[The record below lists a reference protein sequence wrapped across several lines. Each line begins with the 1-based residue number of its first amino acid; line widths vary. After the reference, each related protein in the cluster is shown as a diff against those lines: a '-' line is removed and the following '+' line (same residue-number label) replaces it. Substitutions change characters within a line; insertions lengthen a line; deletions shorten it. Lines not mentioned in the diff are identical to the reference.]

1 MRVVQLVASPV
12 QGGMEKHVIE
22 LSNALATAGHEVMLL
37 TDSSY
42 APFIH
47 EGVKL
52 IPFNYQRSRY
62 SPGLLFS
69 LLKTLQKLSPDI
81 IHCHGSKAAQLVST
95 LSSALHAPRVATV
108 HGIKKRLK
116 FLRRFNAVIGVS
128 KYIARRLPH
137 VPNAV
142 TIYNGIRTPK
152 IISPSEQARLKQSLN
167 IAPDDFLWVAVGRL
181 ASVKGF
187 DLLLEAMQQ
196 VDGHLLLLGDGP
208 ERASLEAQAESLG
221 IRQHVTFAGHR
232 DDAQQLLQCADQVVI
247 SSLREGFSYVFL
259 EAMLTRTP
267 VISTDVPVANEILP
281 AELICKTGS
290 SDSLAALMQ
299 RTQRSPV
306 DLSKTMADC
315 AEHMTLDNMAR
326 SVQEL
331 YRRLQPQDKQ
341 QAPHE

>member
-1 MRVVQLVASPV
+1 
-12 QGGMEKHVIE
+12 MEKHVIE
-22 LSNALATAGHEVMLL
+22 LSNALAAAGHEVVLL
-37 TDSSY
+37 TDPSY
-42 APFIH
+42 APFIQ
-47 EGVKL
+47 EGVEL

-62 SPGLLFS
+62 SPRLLFS
-69 LLKTLQKLSPDI
+69 LLKALRKLDPEI

-95 LSSALHAPRVATV
+95 LDSALHVPMVATV

-116 FLRRFNAVIGVS
+116 FLRRFDAVIGVS
-128 KYIARRLPH
+128 KHITRMLSH
-137 VPNAV
+137 TPNAV
-142 TIYNGIRTPK
+142 TIYNGIRTPE
-152 IISPSEQARLKQSLN
+152 IISRSEQARLKQSLS

-181 ASVKGF
+181 APVKGF
-187 DLLLEAMQQ
+187 DLLLEAMPQ

-221 IRQHVTFAGHR
+221 IRPRITFAGHR
-232 DDAQQLLQCADQVVI
+232 DDAQRLLQCADQVVI

-281 AELICKTGS
+281 PELICKTGS
-290 SDSLAALMQ
+290 SDALAALMQ
-299 RTQRSPV
+299 RVQRSPV
-306 DLSKTMADC
+306 DLTGIMTDC

-331 YRRLQPQDKQ
+331 YRHLLPQDKQ